1 MKKIKG
7 IRISPGIV
15 CGPIYYFE
23 RGRLNVPRHFIQ
35 ENDFDSEMQRF
46 KQAIRS
52 SVKELKQVRDLVL
65 DHLDEEHA
73 RIIDAQLL
81 AVQDEEMIKAV
92 KNLMQRERKNV
103 TWAYYD
109 VMNEYEVLLLNTYSR
124 FFKERTADLKDIKK
138 RVLDHLIGEGR
149 AILPDISQPSIIVAE
164 KISPGDLI
172 HLEHSLALGL
182 ITREGGFDSHAG
194 ILARAFRVPY
204 LSSVEPIEELVSYS
218 EIILDAD
225 NEEILLDVSSSQRQ
239 QYRERIEEFCKFRKK
254 IISAKVANSTKD
266 KVPFH
271 IYLNVGFVDEVEAI
285 DPRLVQGIG
294 LYRTEFLC
302 IEKNIIPDEEVQFQ
316 AYQTVL
322 KKMGRLPV
330 IFRVFDFGRDK
341 LLAMLDLEVIQ
352 EDHIFD
358 EWGGIGFLLENRE
371 ILKAQLRALLR
382 ASVSGNV
389 KIMLPLVMFTGEV
402 RQTIA
407 LLDEVKAELRQHGIP
422 FSNNIELG
430 AMIETSSILEQLD
443 ELADL
448 VDFFSI
454 GTNDLAL
461 YLIGSG
467 RTEDLT
473 RNYYHPKI
481 FQAIGKIVTAA
492 GRADIPVTVCG
503 EMASDPYALIG
514 LTAIGIRSISVS
526 TSALGDISKEVIMLD
541 TRLLQNLSD
550 LILNT
555 DSAATIHSILVQ
567 YYRDCLGGRE

>member
-109 VMNEYEVLLLNTYSR
+109 VMNEYEDLLLNTYSR

-225 NEEILLDVSSSQRQ
+225 NEEILLDVSDSQRQ
-239 QYRERIEEFCKFRKK
+239 QYRGRIEEFCKFRKK

-407 LLDEVKAELRQHGIP
+407 LLDEVKAELRQHEIP

-526 TSALGDISKEVIMLD
+526 TSALGDISKEVSMLD

>member
-35 ENDFDSEMQRF
+35 ENDIDSELQRF
-46 KQAIRS
+46 TQAIRS

-109 VMNEYEVLLLNTYSR
+109 VMNEYEDLLLSTYSQ

-138 RVLDHLIGEGR
+138 RVLHHLIGEER
-149 AILPDISQPSIIVAE
+149 TILPDISQPSIIVAE

-172 HLEHSLALGL
+172 HIEHSLALGL

-225 NEEILLDVSSSQRQ
+225 QEEILLDVSNSQRQ
-239 QYRERIEEFCKFRKK
+239 QYRERIEEFCKFRKQ

-285 DPRLVQGIG
+285 DPKLIQGIG
-294 LYRTEFLC
+294 LFRTEFLC

-371 ILKAQLRALLR
+371 ILRAQLRALLR

-402 RQTIA
+402 KQTIA
-407 LLDEVKAELRQHGIP
+407 LLDEVRAELRQHGIP

-443 ELADL
+443 ELAEL

-481 FQAIGKIVTAA
+481 FKAINRIVSAA
-492 GRADIPVTVCG
+492 GQADIPVTVCG

-526 TSALGDISKEVIMLD
+526 TSALGEISKEVSMLD

-555 DSAATIHSILVQ
+555 DNAATIYSILVQ
-567 YYRDCLGGRE
+567 YYRDYLGSRE

>member
-35 ENDFDSEMQRF
+35 ENDIDSELQRF
-46 KQAIRS
+46 TQAIRS

-109 VMNEYEVLLLNTYSR
+109 VMNEYEDLLLSTYSQ

-138 RVLDHLIGEGR
+138 RVLHHLIGEER
-149 AILPDISQPSIIVAE
+149 TILPDISQPSIIVAE

-172 HLEHSLALGL
+172 HIEHSLALGL

-225 NEEILLDVSSSQRQ
+225 QEEILLDVSNSQRQ
-239 QYRERIEEFCKFRKK
+239 QYRERIEKFCKFRKQ

-285 DPRLVQGIG
+285 DPKLIQGIG
-294 LYRTEFLC
+294 LFRTEFLC

-322 KKMGRLPV
+322 KKMGHLPV

-371 ILKAQLRALLR
+371 ILRAQLRALLR

-402 RQTIA
+402 KQTIA
-407 LLDEVKAELRQHGIP
+407 LLDEVRAELRQHGIP

-443 ELADL
+443 ELAEL

-481 FQAIGKIVTAA
+481 FKAINRIVSAA
-492 GRADIPVTVCG
+492 GQADIPVTVCG

-526 TSALGDISKEVIMLD
+526 TSALGEISKEVSMLD

-555 DSAATIHSILVQ
+555 DNAATIYSILVQ
-567 YYRDCLGGRE
+567 YYRDYLGSRE

>member
-35 ENDFDSEMQRF
+35 ENDFDSELQRF
-46 KQAIRS
+46 TQAIRS

-92 KNLMQRERKNV
+92 KNLMQRECKNV

-109 VMNEYEVLLLNTYSR
+109 VMNEYEDLLLSTYSQ

-138 RVLDHLIGEGR
+138 RVLHHLIGEER

-172 HLEHSLALGL
+172 HIEHSLALGL

-204 LSSVEPIEELVSYS
+204 LSSVELIEELVSYS

-225 NEEILLDVSSSQRQ
+225 KEEILLDVDNSQRQ
-239 QYRERIEEFCKFRKK
+239 QYRERIEKFYKFRKQV
-254 IISAKVANSTKD
+254 ISAKVANSTKD

-271 IYLNVGFVDEVEAI
+271 IYLNVGFVDEVEVI
-285 DPRLVQGIG
+285 DPKLIQGIG
-294 LYRTEFLC
+294 LFRTEFLC

-358 EWGGIGFLLENRE
+358 EWGGIGFLLENPE

-402 RQTIA
+402 KQTIA
-407 LLDEVKAELRQHGIP
+407 LLDEVKAELQQHGIP
-422 FSNNIELG
+422 YSNNIELG
-430 AMIETSSILEQLD
+430 AMIETSSILEQLN
-443 ELADL
+443 ELAGL

-481 FQAIGKIVTAA
+481 FKAINRIVRAA
-492 GRADIPVTVCG
+492 ERADIPVTVCG

-514 LTAIGIRSISVS
+514 LAAIGIRSISVS
-526 TSALGDISKEVIMLD
+526 TSALAEISKEISALD
-541 TRLLQNLSD
+541 TKMLENLAD
-550 LILNT
+550 LILNA
-555 DSAATIHSILVQ
+555 DSAATINSLLVQ
-567 YYRDCLGGRE
+567 FHQDCLG

>member
-7 IRISPGIV
+7 VRISPGIV

-23 RGRLNVPRHFIQ
+23 KGRLNVPRHFIQ
-35 ENDFDSEMQRF
+35 AEDFDSELQRF
-46 KQAIRS
+46 KQAIQA
-52 SVKELKQVRDLVL
+52 SVNELKQVRDLVL

-92 KNLMQRERKNV
+92 ENLMHQERKNV
-103 TWAYYD
+103 TWAYYE
-109 VMNEYEVLLLNTYSR
+109 VMNEYEALLLKTYSQ

-138 RVLDHLIGEGR
+138 RVLHHMVGEKET
-149 AILPDISQPSIIVAE
+149 ILPDINKPSIIVAE

-172 HLEHSLALGL
+172 HIEHNLALGL

-194 ILARAFRVPY
+194 ILARAFRIPY
-204 LSSVEPIEELVSYS
+204 ISNVDLIEELVSYS

-225 NEEILLDVSSSQRQ
+225 NEEILLDISGSLKQE
-239 QYRERIEEFCKFRKK
+239 YLTRITEFQKLRKR
-254 IISAKVANSTKD
+254 IISAKVANSTRD
-266 KVPFH
+266 KVPYH

-285 DPRLVQGIG
+285 DPQLIQGIG
-294 LYRTEFLC
+294 LFRTEFLC
-302 IEKNIIPDEEVQFQ
+302 IEQNTIPDEEVQFQ
-316 AYQTVL
+316 AYRAVL
-322 KKMGRLPV
+322 KKMGHLPV

-352 EDHIFD
+352 EDHVFD
-358 EWGGIGFLLENRE
+358 EWGGIGFLLENPD

-382 ASVSGNV
+382 ASIHGNV
-389 KIMLPLVMFTGEV
+389 KIMLPLVMFTDEV
-402 RQTIA
+402 RQTIE
-407 LLDEVKAELRQHGIP
+407 LLHEVQRELQEEGIP
-422 FSNNIELG
+422 FRKGIELG

-443 ELADL
+443 GLADL

-467 RTEDLT
+467 RTVDLT

-481 FQAIGKIVTAA
+481 FNAINLIVSAA
-492 GRADIPVTVCG
+492 KRANIPVTVCG

-514 LTAIGIRSISVS
+514 LTAMGIRSVSVS
-526 TSALGDISKEVIMLD
+526 TSALAEISKEISALD
-541 TRLLQNLSD
+541 TKMLENLAD
-550 LILNT
+550 LILSA
-555 DSAATIHSILVQ
+555 DSAATIYSLLVQ
-567 YYRDCLGGRE
+567 FHQDCLG